1 MSFPQTRLRRL
12 RHNATLRDMLGG
24 SPLRREELIAPLFVR
39 EGRALRDEIPSMPGV
54 YQYSVDT
61 AMETVRQ
68 WSDLGIVAVLLFGIP
83 DRKDAVGSEAWNAQA
98 AVQRLTRE
106 IKKSLPHMLVVT
118 DVCLCEYTEHG
129 HCGVIKTS
137 VPPKDHG
144 QDARATHGQDAHAT
158 HGQDAHAT
166 HGQDAHATHGQDARA
181 THGKDA
187 HATHG
192 QDAHATHGQDAHATH
207 GQDAH
212 ATHGQDARATH
223 GQDAHA
229 TVDNDATLELL
240 AKTALSHAS
249 AGADIVAPSAMMDG
263 QVQAIRSALDA
274 GDFQMTAIMSY
285 SVKFASCLYGPFRDA
300 AGSTP
305 QFGDRRTYQMD
316 YRSPRQAAQEAAAD
330 LAEGADILMVKPAGA
345 YLDIIAD
352 IRRRFD
358 APLAAYQVSGEYSA
372 IRAAASLGYLDEQ
385 RTVIEVT
392 SAIKRAGADL
402 IITYFAQQLAQWL

>member
-12 RHNATLRDMLGG
+12 RHNATLRDMLGA
-24 SPLRREELIAPLFVR
+24 SPLRREELVAPLFVR
-39 EGRALRDEIPSMPGV
+39 EGRAVRTEIPSMPGV
-54 YQYSVDT
+54 FQHSVDT
-61 AMETVRQ
+61 AMETLRQ

-83 DRKDAVGSEAWNAQA
+83 DRKDAVGSEAWNDQA

-106 IKKSLPHMLVVT
+106 IKKSLPNMLIVT

-137 VPPKDHG
+137 PSKE
-144 QDARATHGQDAHAT
+144 
-158 HGQDAHAT
+158 
-166 HGQDAHATHGQDARA
+166 
-181 THGKDA
+181 
-187 HATHG
+187 
-192 QDAHATHGQDAHATH
+192 
-207 GQDAH
+207 
-212 ATHGQDARATH
+212 H

-229 TVDNDATLELL
+229 TVDNDTTLELL

-263 QVQAIRSALDA
+263 QIQAIRSALDA
-274 GDFQMTAIMSY
+274 GDFQTTAIMSY
-285 SVKFASCLYGPFRDA
+285 AVKFASCLYGPFRDA
-300 AGSTP
+300 AGSAP
-305 QFGDRRTYQMD
+305 QFGDRRSYQMD

-330 LAEGADILMVKPAGA
+330 LDEGADILMVKPAGA

-372 IRAAASLGYLDEQ
+372 IRAAASLGYLDE
-385 RTVIEVT
+385 RRAVIELT

-402 IITYFAQQLAQWL
+402 IITYFAQQLAGWL

>member
-1 MSFPQTRLRRL
+1 
-12 RHNATLRDMLGG
+12 
-24 SPLRREELIAPLFVR
+24 
-39 EGRALRDEIPSMPGV
+39 MPGV
-54 YQYSVDT
+54 YQHSVDT

-144 QDARATHGQDAHAT
+144 QDAR
-158 HGQDAHAT
+158 
-166 HGQDAHATHGQDARA
+166 
-181 THGKDA
+181 
-187 HATHG
+187 ATHG

>member
-12 RHNATLRDMLGG
+12 RQNATLRDMLGS

-39 EGRALRDEIPSMPGV
+39 EGRALHAEIASMPGV
-54 YQYSVDT
+54 YQHSVDT

-68 WSDLGIVAVLLFGIP
+68 WSDLGIVAVLLFGVP
-83 DRKDAVGSEAWNAQA
+83 DRKDAVGSEAWNDQA
-98 AVQRLTRE
+98 AVQRLIRE

-129 HCGVIKTS
+129 HCGVIKTTAPS
-137 VPPKDHG
+137 KE
-144 QDARATHGQDAHAT
+144 
-158 HGQDAHAT
+158 
-166 HGQDAHATHGQDARA
+166 
-181 THGKDA
+181 
-187 HATHG
+187 
-192 QDAHATHGQDAHATH
+192 
-207 GQDAH
+207 
-212 ATHGQDARATH
+212 H

-263 QVQAIRSALDA
+263 QIQAIRSALDG
-274 GDFQMTAIMSY
+274 GDFQTTAIMSY
-285 SVKFASCLYGPFRDA
+285 AVKFASCLYGPFRDA

-305 QFGDRRTYQMD
+305 QFGDRRSYQMD
-316 YRSPRQAAQEAAAD
+316 YRSPRQATQEAAAD

-372 IRAAASLGYLDEQ
+372 IRAAASLGYLDE
-385 RTVIEVT
+385 RRAVIELT